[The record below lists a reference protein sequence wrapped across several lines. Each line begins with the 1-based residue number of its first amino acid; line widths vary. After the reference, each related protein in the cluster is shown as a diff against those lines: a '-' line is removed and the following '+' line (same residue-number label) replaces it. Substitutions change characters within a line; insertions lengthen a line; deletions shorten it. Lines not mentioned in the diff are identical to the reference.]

1 MLKPRCTD
9 EHHRALQHAK
19 RKARTY
25 RKAVLGLA
33 GLLLLSLSGNLA
45 STALTILVFTESRR
59 SADAIPQRP
68 VVLSD
73 SKAAALV
80 GTSLLTSVKDTPD
93 PPPVSVPGL
102 KRCAVAPSGA
112 EACWELADPA
122 VTAIPDGL
130 QGNIAALR
138 PADRIVPTQWLPV
151 LLAQVSLPGPAVT
164 PVPLRN
170 TIYLEHVMKTGGTDA
185 CAAHRISRGCKVNP
199 WWNCRLTG
207 YAATRWLNKSSGFYP
222 THPNITA
229 ELVQRGEQSTSS
241 ICGIVAV
248 EQGFKGLRRS
258 RGNIRYLSSC
268 SFWHAY
274 TTVLLVR
281 DPWMRFVSHYKMLQL
296 QNAGTVGS
304 GAQPLV
310 PDELLNASNPHSA
323 RIWNLWNNFFTK
335 HLVPGF
341 RSTCTPKTLQTG
353 QEVIDRFAVVL
364 NIVDFPLQ
372 SAHIAL
378 VRLNWSLSLD
388 HEAGAERVGALGHI
402 IFTGSNVHKD
412 YIQSSR
418 RFRTAFA
425 KANTCDD
432 ALVAHANARVHRLY
446 RENTL

>member
-1 MLKPRCTD
+1 MGVLASVVRITRAPSALDEDGSVLKARCTD
-9 EHHRALQHAK
+9 EHQALQHAE
-19 RKARTY
+19 RKVRTY

-33 GLLLLSLSGNLA
+33 GLLLLSLCGNLA
-45 STALTILVFTESRR
+45 SAALAILVFKESR
-59 SADAIPQRP
+59 SADVPQ
-68 VVLSD
+68 LAD
-73 SKAAALV
+73 K
-80 GTSLLTSVKDTPD
+80 
-93 PPPVSVPGL
+93 
-102 KRCAVAPSGA
+102 
-112 EACWELADPA
+112 ACWELADSA

-130 QGNIAALR
+130 GNTAAFH

-151 LLAQVSLPGPAVT
+151 LLAQVSTPGPALT
-164 PVPLRN
+164 PAPLRN
-170 TIYLEHVMKTGGTDA
+170 TIYLEHVMKAGGTDA

-199 WWNCRLTG
+199 WWNCRLTD
-207 YAATRWLNKSSGFYP
+207 YAATRWQNKSSGFYP

-248 EQGFKGLRRS
+248 EQGWTGLGRS
-258 RGNIRYLSSC
+258 PGNIRYLSSC

-296 QNAGTVGS
+296 QNAGKVI
-304 GAQPLV
+304 

-341 RSTCTPKTLQTG
+341 RSTCTPKTLQAG

-378 VRLNWSLSLD
+378 VRLNWSLSLN
-388 HEAGAERVGALGHI
+388 HEAGAKRVGASWHG
-402 IFTGSNVHKD
+402 IFTGSNVHND
-412 YIQSSR
+412 HIQASR

-425 KANTCDD
+425 DANTCDD

>member
-1 MLKPRCTD
+1 M
-9 EHHRALQHAK
+9 
-19 RKARTY
+19 RTY

-33 GLLLLSLSGNLA
+33 GLLLLCSNFA
-45 STALTILVFTESRR
+45 SAALTIPS
-59 SADAIPQRP
+59 
-68 VVLSD
+68 
-73 SKAAALV
+73 
-80 GTSLLTSVKDTPD
+80 SLQG
-93 PPPVSVPGL
+93 VPGCLPGGPPTLSRSGRWCCPRLEGGRTRRLEPPYLRPKIVHLTHHSRPLSCLGAREL